1 MSSKGSYAFLDNKP
15 AQQEMAREILAGL
28 KALPKTLSPK
38 YFYDAQGSALFD
50 RITQLDEYY
59 LTRTEM
65 ALFDAHLN
73 DIAEHLGGNVC
84 LIEYGSGSSVKI
96 RKLLQAV
103 TPAAYVP
110 VDISDEHLQA
120 NAQALHEDF
129 PALNVLPVCADF
141 TQRFEL
147 PDAVADM
154 TKVGFFPGS
163 SIGNFDPQG
172 AQNFLQNVHATVG
185 QGGALLVGVD
195 RKKSVSVLE
204 QAYNDKQGVTAAFN
218 LNALSHINKELD
230 ANFQPQQFSHVAS
243 YNPKLGCIQMFLR
256 SEVEQQVNIAG
267 ETIRFSKAEKLH
279 TENSYKYDPDEF
291 LALADRAGFSSLAQ
305 FSDSKQYFTLYLLQ
319 AR

>member
-15 AQQEMAREILAGL
+15 AQQDMAREILSGL
-28 KALPKTLSPK
+28 KAQPKTLSPK

-50 RITQLDEYY
+50 RITELDEYY

-65 ALFDAHLN
+65 ALFDAHLS
-73 DIAEHLGGNVC
+73 DIAAHLGGNVC

-96 RKLLQAV
+96 RKLLQAF

-120 NAQALHEDF
+120 NAQALHADF

-141 TQRFEL
+141 TQRFAL

-172 AQNFLQNVHATVG
+172 AQDFLQNVHATVG
-185 QGGALLVGVD
+185 SGGAMLVGVD

-218 LNALSHINKELD
+218 LNALHHINNELGAD
-230 ANFQPQQFSHVAS
+230 FQPQQFSHVAE
-243 YNPKLGCIQMFLR
+243 YNPQLGCIQMFLR
-256 SEVEQQVNIAG
+256 SKVDQQVNIAG
-267 ETIRFSKAEKLH
+267 EIIHFARAEKLH

-291 LALADRAGFSSLAQ
+291 LALAGRAGFASLAQ
-305 FSDSKQYFTLYLLQ
+305 FSDSRQYFTLYLLQ

>member
-28 KALPKTLSPK
+28 KAQPKTLSPK
-38 YFYDAQGSALFD
+38 YFYDAQGSVLFD
-50 RITQLDEYY
+50 RITELDEYY

-65 ALFDAHLN
+65 ALFDAHLV

-147 PDAVADM
+147 PAAVADM

-163 SIGNFDPQG
+163 SIGNFDPRG

-185 QGGALLVGVD
+185 PGGALLVGVD

-218 LNALSHINKELD
+218 LNALTHINNELD
-230 ANFQPQQFSHVAS
+230 ADFQPQQFSHVAR
-243 YNPKLGCIQMFLR
+243 YNPQLGCIQMFLR
-256 SEVEQQVNIAG
+256 SEVEQQVEIAG
-267 ETIRFSKAEKLH
+267 ETISFAEGEELH

-291 LALADRAGFSSLAQ
+291 LALADSAGFGSLAQ
-305 FSDSKQYFTLYLLQ
+305 FSDDKQYFTLYLLQ